1 MILNIWHQW
10 NDALQGLRP
19 AFSRTTTFLWFCVAT
34 IGFATRIDFLGATSF
49 IRSLGLQPKYYKNI
63 LDFFHSTG
71 VDIDKLTRLWCQLV
85 LALFANNV
93 TRINGR
99 IILVGDGIKIPK
111 QGKKMPAVKSL
122 HQESESNSKPEYIM
136 GHSYQAVSLLVQSC
150 GSHVAVPLAKR
161 IHEGLVFS
169 NRCKQTLL
177 DKMIQL
183 IFVLDLQ
190 IHFYFV
196 SDAYYANGK
205 MIKPLLSRSQHL
217 ISRAKSNAVAYE
229 TPPAKKK
236 KGPGRP
242 KKYGKKIRLCT
253 LFDCQQ
259 GWDSIVSPIYGESNV
274 MIACKTVDLL
284 WKPAGTLVRF
294 VLVAHPTRGRCILMT
309 TDISLTAEQVI
320 EIYGLRFKIE
330 VAFKQAIHTI
340 GTFSY
345 HFWMKDMKPI
355 ARRSG
360 NQYLHR
366 QSSEYRHQVRRKL
379 HAYHL
384 YVMTGVIAQGLAHYL
399 AAMHTKMVWS
409 SFGSWLRT
417 IRDGVPPSERVV
429 TISLR
434 QSLPEFLLVSGKN
447 LNITKF
453 IIDRQCPRMLDNTPL
468 AA

>member
-1 MILNIWHQW
+1 MNIWHQW
-10 NDALQGLRP
+10 NDALQSLRP

-49 IRSLGLQPKYYKNI
+49 IRSLGLHPKHYKNI

-85 LALFANNV
+85 LTLFTNNA

-99 IILVGDGIKIPK
+99 IILIGDGIKIPK

-136 GHSYQAVSLLVQSC
+136 GHSYQAVSLLVKSC
-150 GSHVAVPLAKR
+150 GTHVAVPLTKR

-183 IFVLDLQ
+183 IFNLDL
-190 IHFYFV
+190 HVLFYFV

-205 MIKPLLSRSQHL
+205 MIKPLLRRRQHL

-229 TPPAKKK
+229 TPPKKK
-236 KGPGRP
+236 KKAPGRP
-242 KKYGKKIRLCT
+242 KKYGNKIKLSK
-253 LFDCQQ
+253 LFDRQQ
-259 GWDSIVSPIYGESNV
+259 DWESMKSPIYGESNV
-274 MIACKTVDLL
+274 VIACKTVDLL
-284 WKPAGTLVRF
+284 WKPSGTLVRF
-294 VLVAHPTRGRCILMT
+294 VLVVHPTRGKCILMT
-309 TDISLTAEQVI
+309 TDISLTAQQVI

-330 VAFKQAIHTI
+330 VAFKQAIHAI

-366 QSSEYRHQVRRKL
+366 QSAEYRKQIIRKM
-379 HAYHL
+379 HAYHV

-399 AAMHTKMVWS
+399 ATKHTKMVWA

-429 TISLR
+429 TICLR

-453 IIDRQCPRMLDNTPL
+453 ITDRQCSKMLENTPL
-468 AA
+468 VA